1 MIRDGRMHIN
11 LRVVTCEVGGSGGG
25 PGRQKDAST
34 ISATFIS
41 LRKKGVKQMW
51 ETFLEAR

>member
-1 MIRDGRMHIN
+1 MHIN
-11 LRVVTCEVGGSGGG
+11 LRIVTCEVGGSGGG
-25 PGRQKDAST
+25 PGGQKDAST